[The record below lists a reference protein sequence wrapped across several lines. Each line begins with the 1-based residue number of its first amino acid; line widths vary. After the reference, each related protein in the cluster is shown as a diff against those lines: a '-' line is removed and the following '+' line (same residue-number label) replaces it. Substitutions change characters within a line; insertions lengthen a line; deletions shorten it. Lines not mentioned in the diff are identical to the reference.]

1 MVAVVVRRAG
11 LACAAFFMVLT
22 GSAVAEDEI
31 LMRQSM
37 AFNQCPSA
45 IEGILRSMHAR
56 GDAVEVTRDTGAHYA
71 VKLKSVDA
79 NLLFMCNAVSQ
90 QIEIARQTPGD
101 YVDQNAT
108 ASAN

>member
-1 MVAVVVRRAG
+1 MFAVLLRRAG
-11 LACAAFFMVLT
+11 FACAAFFMALT
-22 GSAVAEDEI
+22 GSAFAEDEI

-37 AFNQCPSA
+37 AFNQCPSV
-45 IEGILRSMHAR
+45 IEGILQSMQAH

-79 NLLFMCNAVSQ
+79 NLLFICNAVSE

-101 YVDQNAT
+101 YHHQSAT
-108 ASAN
+108 ARAN